1 MASKEDQKK
10 DWAEMSDGEEPEQ
23 EATQE
28 DKAKITIKKKKIPAA
43 QKGSKNDRGDYVVTT
58 INIPDMRTGVNKKDE
73 DGQDVD
79 ESDSDSGY
87 DEEDDAKEEKKAA
100 ASEKKEGKYYR
111 VFYSLIVFRKTCQ
124 KTIQKGAKST

>member
-43 QKGSKNDRGDYVVTT
+43 QKGFKNDRGDYVVTT

-79 ESDSDSGY
+79 ESDSESGY
-87 DEEDDAKEEKKAA
+87 DEEDDAKEEKKAPV
-100 ASEKKEGKYYR
+100 SEKKEGKYYR
-111 VFYSLIVFRKTCQ
+111 VFYSLSVFRKTCQ